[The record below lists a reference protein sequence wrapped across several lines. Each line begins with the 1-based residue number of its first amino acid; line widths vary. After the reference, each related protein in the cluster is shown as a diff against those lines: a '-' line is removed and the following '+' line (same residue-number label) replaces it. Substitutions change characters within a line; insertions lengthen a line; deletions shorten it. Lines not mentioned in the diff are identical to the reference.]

1 MPPALSRAQ
10 PPCDWAAVRSA
21 YETTT
26 DSVAAIAARFQLAD
40 IQIHGVVHRQ
50 GWLRPASPPTADG
63 TPPLQTPPALEPTG
77 PQSAKPARPKTLKP
91 RRQGMIDR
99 LYRVIDNNLS
109 QLEDIMRNQSDPSI
123 ADNEKETRTIGT
135 VIGNI
140 EKLKGLEDDA
150 GKSNGRA
157 SKSVA
162 PADTAAETERLGRE
176 LAERLSR
183 LAKDLRA

>member
-1 MPPALSRAQ
+1 MTSATTAV
-10 PPCDWAAVRSA
+10 DWAPIRTA

-26 DSVAAIAARFQLAD
+26 DSVYVIGKRTGVFHLTIDQHARR
-40 IQIHGVVHRQ
+40 HG
-50 GWLRPASPPTADG
+50 WSRPSDPEPAVPTSASPPDVAPIIVAPSTLP
-63 TPPLQTPPALEPTG
+63 TPATPPA
-77 PQSAKPARPKTLKP
+77 KPKP
-91 RRQGMIDR
+91 RRSTRQGMIDR

-109 QLEDIMRNQSDPSI
+109 QQEDIMRNQSDPSI

-150 GKSNGRA
+150 GKSRISN
-157 SKSVA
+157 KSSN
-162 PADTAAETERLGRE
+162 PTDTAADPERLGRE
-176 LAERLSR
+176 LADRLSR